1 MDKAFSCINNNLTL
15 QNSKVK
21 YLEIMRFCQDVN
33 LLLSQLNYQNI
44 LYKTIYIIM
53 ERKFFAEK
61 KTRIEICFCCARV
74 ITFDG
79 GPSIVIHWIVLQK
92 KTALSSHLIFMH
104 SMIMICSVLNN
115 RTQLWL
121 VWLFVANRHNGCLQ
135 WITMKVQDGL
145 WRALRGADGHSILF
159 NAFYSIL
166 CFPWKLYTEVQIFLK
181 CCPEI
186 SSNKTTKYNWKRFD
200 FVTFLRDDHPPRHDN
215 TKCDRIE

>member
-1 MDKAFSCINNNLTL
+1 MLISCWANLTIKTYFIR
-15 QNSKVK
+15 QF
-21 YLEIMRFCQDVN
+21 I
-33 LLLSQLNYQNI
+33 LLWKENFLP
-44 LYKTIYIIM
+44 K
-53 ERKFFAEK
+53 K

-186 SSNKTTKYNWKRFD
+186 S
-200 FVTFLRDDHPPRHDN
+200 
-215 TKCDRIE
+215 